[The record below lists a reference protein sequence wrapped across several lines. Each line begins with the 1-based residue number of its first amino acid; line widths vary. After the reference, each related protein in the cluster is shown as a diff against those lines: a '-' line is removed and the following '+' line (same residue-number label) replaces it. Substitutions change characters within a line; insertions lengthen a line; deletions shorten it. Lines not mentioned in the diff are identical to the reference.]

1 MHCVSMSILPGLDF
15 FNRLN
20 ERSDNYA
27 SMISDLIEQANT
39 NYLQY
44 LAAAAITDVEQAW
57 QRFHESFALEQDIE
71 TLSALYEFLRRDSMR
86 MLAS

>member
-1 MHCVSMSILPGLDF
+1 MSILPGLDF
-15 FNRLN
+15 FNRLG

-27 SMISDLIEQANT
+27 SMISDLIEQANA

-57 QRFHESFALEQDIE
+57 QCFHESFALEQDIE
-71 TLSALYEFLRRDSMR
+71 TLSALYEFWQRNSTRI
-86 MLAS
+86 LAS